1 MCPTSGSSIL
11 PLHPESTWH
20 EFHVRTTASEQ
31 HGRDLPAERSVWNV
45 DITTP
50 AIVLG
55 SRQTEAE
62 LDLDA
67 CINGSVEIVRRRSG
81 GGMVFLSP
89 GKQLW
94 LDVVIPK
101 DDRLWIDDV
110 GRAAWWLGDVWL
122 AAIESLATS
131 RKINAY
137 VHRQDLVRGKYG
149 DRVCFS
155 GAGPGE
161 VMTLDDAGNPAKIV
175 GISQRRTRDLAR
187 FQCTVYLQ
195 WETAL
200 SQQFGQLLSDPDAA
214 RVEMQSNLEHSVMP
228 LSQIASG
235 LSASDVMA
243 AFMAQ
248 ITRV

>member
-1 MCPTSGSSIL
+1 L
-11 PLHPESTWH
+11 PLHPESTWRVH
-20 EFHVRTTASEQ
+20 NVHTTASEQ

-50 AIVLG
+50 AVVLG

-62 LDLDA
+62 LDRDA
-67 CINGSVEIVRRRSG
+67 CVNAGTEIVQRRSG
-81 GGMVFLSP
+81 GGMVYLSP

-110 GRAAWWLGDVWL
+110 GRAAWWLGEVWL
-122 AAIESLATS
+122 AAIKSLATAE
-131 RKINAY
+131 KMDVY

-149 DRVCFS
+149 DLVCFS

-175 GISQRRTRDLAR
+175 GISQRRTRDLTR
-187 FQCTVYLQ
+187 FQCTMYLQ
-195 WETAL
+195 WETVL
-200 SQQFGQLLSDPDAA
+200 SQQFGQLLSDPNATL
-214 RVEMQSNLEHSVMP
+214 VEMQSNLEHSVMP
-228 LSQIASG
+228 LSKVSSG
-235 LSASDVMA
+235 STASDVLA

-248 ITRV
+248 ITLV

>member
-11 PLHPESTWH
+11 PLHPELTWLVH
-20 EFHVRTTASEQ
+20 DVRTTASEQ

-45 DITTP
+45 DVVAP

-62 LDLDA
+62 LNLDA
-67 CINGSVEIVRRRSG
+67 CANEHVEIVRRRSG

-89 GKQLW
+89 GKQMW

-122 AAIESLATS
+122 AAIESLSTAG
-131 RKINAY
+131 KIHAY
-137 VHRQDLVRGKYG
+137 VHRQDLVRGNYG

-161 VMTLDDAGNPAKIV
+161 VMTLDNAGNSAKIV

-187 FQCTVYLQ
+187 FQCTMYLQ
-195 WETAL
+195 WEPVL
-200 SQQFGQLLSDPDAA
+200 SQQFGQLLSDSNDGL
-214 RVEMQSNLEHSVMP
+214 VELQSNLEHSVMP
-228 LSQIASG
+228 LSQINSG
-235 LSASDVMA
+235 LTARDVLA

-248 ITRV
+248 ITLV

>member
-1 MCPTSGSSIL
+1 M
-11 PLHPESTWH
+11 
-20 EFHVRTTASEQ
+20 RTTASEQ

-62 LDLDA
+62 LDLNA
-67 CINGSVEIVRRRSG
+67 CANENVEIVRRRSG

-89 GKQLW
+89 GKQMW
-94 LDVVIPK
+94 LDVVIPQN
-101 DDRLWIDDV
+101 DRLWIDDV

-122 AAIESLATS
+122 AAIESLATAE
-131 RKINAY
+131 KMDVY

-149 DRVCFS
+149 DLVCFS

-187 FQCTVYLQ
+187 FQCTMYLQ
-195 WETAL
+195 WETVL
-200 SQQFGQLLSDPDAA
+200 SQQFGQLLSDPNATL
-214 RVEMQSNLEHSVMP
+214 VEMQSNLEHSVMP
-228 LSQIASG
+228 LSKVSSG
-235 LSASDVMA
+235 STASDVLA

-248 ITRV
+248 ITLV

>member
-1 MCPTSGSSIL
+1 L
-11 PLHPESTWH
+11 PLHPKSTWRLVEVH
-20 EFHVRTTASEQ
+20 TTASEQ

-67 CINGSVEIVRRRSG
+67 CVNAGTEIVRRRSG
-81 GGMVFLSP
+81 GGMVYLLP
-89 GKQLW
+89 GKQIW

-101 DDRLWIDDV
+101 DDLLWIDDV

-122 AAIESLATS
+122 AAIESLATA
-131 RKINAY
+131 RKIHAY

-187 FQCTVYLQ
+187 FQCTMYLQ
-195 WETAL
+195 WEPAL
-200 SQQFGQLLSDPDAA
+200 SQQFGQLLSDPDAT

-235 LSASDVMA
+235 LSASDVLA

-248 ITRV
+248 ITLV

>member
-1 MCPTSGSSIL
+1 MRD
-11 PLHPESTWH
+11 
-20 EFHVRTTASEQ
+20 VRTTASEQ

-62 LDLDA
+62 LDLDT
-67 CINGSVEIVRRRSG
+67 CVNEHVEIVHRRSG

-89 GKQLW
+89 GKQMW

-122 AAIESLATS
+122 AAIESLATA
-131 RKINAY
+131 RKIHAH

-161 VMTLDDAGNPAKIV
+161 VMMLNDAGNPAKIV

-187 FQCTVYLQ
+187 FQCTMYLQ
-195 WETAL
+195 WETVL
-200 SQQFGQLLSDPDAA
+200 SQQFGRLLSDPNDG
-214 RVEMQSNLEHSVMP
+214 RKELQSNLEHSVMP
-228 LSQIASG
+228 LSQITSG
-235 LSASDVMA
+235 MSASDALA

-248 ITRV
+248 ITLV

>member
-1 MCPTSGSSIL
+1 MRD
-11 PLHPESTWH
+11 
-20 EFHVRTTASEQ
+20 VRTTANEQ

-67 CINGSVEIVRRRSG
+67 CANEHVEIVRRRSG

-89 GKQLW
+89 GKQMW

-110 GRAAWWLGDVWL
+110 GRATWWLGDVWL
-122 AAIESLATS
+122 AAIESLATAT
-131 RKINAY
+131 KTHAH

-161 VMTLDDAGNPAKIV
+161 VMMLGDAGNPVKIV

-187 FQCTVYLQ
+187 FQCTMYLQ
-195 WETAL
+195 WEPVL
-200 SQQFGQLLSDPDAA
+200 SQQFGRLLSDPNDGRA
-214 RVEMQSNLEHSVMP
+214 ELQSNLEHSVMP
-228 LSQIASG
+228 LSQINSG
-235 LSASDVMA
+235 LSASDVLA

-248 ITRV
+248 ITLV

>member
-1 MCPTSGSSIL
+1 MRD
-11 PLHPESTWH
+11 
-20 EFHVRTTASEQ
+20 VRTTASEQ

-62 LDLDA
+62 LNLDA
-67 CINGSVEIVRRRSG
+67 CVNEHVEIVRRRSG

-89 GKQLW
+89 GKQMW

-122 AAIESLATS
+122 AAIESLATA
-131 RKINAY
+131 RKIHAH

-161 VMTLDDAGNPAKIV
+161 VMMLNDAGNPAKIV

-187 FQCTVYLQ
+187 FQCTMYLQ
-195 WETAL
+195 WETVL
-200 SQQFGQLLSDPDAA
+200 SQQFGRLLSDPNDG
-214 RVEMQSNLEHSVMP
+214 RKELQSNLEHSVMP
-228 LSQIASG
+228 LSQITSG
-235 LSASDVMA
+235 MSASDALA

-248 ITRV
+248 ITLV

>member
-1 MCPTSGSSIL
+1 M
-11 PLHPESTWH
+11 PLHPESTWLVH
-20 EFHVRTTASEQ
+20 DVHTTTSEQ

-45 DITTP
+45 DITTS

-67 CINGSVEIVRRRSG
+67 CANEHVEIVRRRSG

-89 GKQLW
+89 GKQVW

-122 AAIESLATS
+122 AAIESLAAA
-131 RKINAY
+131 RKIHAH

-161 VMTLDDAGNPAKIV
+161 VMMLNNAGNPAKIV

-187 FQCTVYLQ
+187 FQCTMYLQ
-195 WETAL
+195 WDPVL
-200 SQQFGQLLSDPDAA
+200 SQQFGRLLSDPNDGRA
-214 RVEMQSNLEHSVMP
+214 ELQSQLEHSVMP
-228 LSQIASG
+228 LSQIANG
-235 LSASDVMA
+235 LSASDVLA

-248 ITRV
+248 ITLV

>member
-1 MCPTSGSSIL
+1 MRD
-11 PLHPESTWH
+11 
-20 EFHVRTTASEQ
+20 VRTTASEQ

-67 CINGSVEIVRRRSG
+67 CVNEHVEIVHRRSG

-89 GKQLW
+89 GKQVW

-122 AAIESLATS
+122 AAIESLAAV
-131 RKINAY
+131 RKIHAY
-137 VHRQDLVRGKYG
+137 VHCQDLVRGKYD

-187 FQCTVYLQ
+187 FQCTMYLQ
-195 WETAL
+195 WDSVL
-200 SQQFGQLLSDPDAA
+200 SQQFGRLLSDPNDGRA
-214 RVEMQSNLEHSVMP
+214 ELQSNLEHSVMP

-235 LSASDVMA
+235 LSASDVLA

>member
-1 MCPTSGSSIL
+1 M
-11 PLHPESTWH
+11 H
-20 EFHVRTTASEQ
+20 TTASEQ

-67 CINGSVEIVRRRSG
+67 CVNAGTEIVRRRSG
-81 GGMVFLSP
+81 GGMVYLLP
-89 GKQLW
+89 GKQIW

-101 DDRLWIDDV
+101 DDLLWIDDV

-122 AAIESLATS
+122 AAIESLATA
-131 RKINAY
+131 RKIHAY

-187 FQCTVYLQ
+187 FQCT
-195 WETAL
+195 
-200 SQQFGQLLSDPDAA
+200 
-214 RVEMQSNLEHSVMP
+214 M
-228 LSQIASG
+228 
-235 LSASDVMA
+235 
-243 AFMAQ
+243 
-248 ITRV
+248 

>member
-1 MCPTSGSSIL
+1 VCPTSGSSIL
-11 PLHPESTWH
+11 PLHPESTWN

-101 DDRLWIDDV
+101 DDHLWIDDV

-122 AAIESLATS
+122 AAIESLAAS

-187 FQCTVYLQ
+187 FQCTMYLQ
-195 WETAL
+195 WEPAL

-228 LSQIASG
+228 LSKVSSG
-235 LSASDVMA
+235 STASDVLA

>member
-1 MCPTSGSSIL
+1 M
-11 PLHPESTWH
+11 HNVH
-20 EFHVRTTASEQ
+20 TTASEQ

-50 AIVLG
+50 AVVLG

-62 LDLDA
+62 LDRDA
-67 CINGSVEIVRRRSG
+67 CVNAGTEIVQRRSG
-81 GGMVFLSP
+81 GGMVYLSP

-110 GRAAWWLGDVWL
+110 GRAAWWLGEVWL
-122 AAIESLATS
+122 AAIKSLATAE
-131 RKINAY
+131 KMDVY

-149 DRVCFS
+149 DLVCFS

-187 FQCTVYLQ
+187 FQCTMYLQ
-195 WETAL
+195 WETVL
-200 SQQFGQLLSDPDAA
+200 SQQFGQLLSDPNATL
-214 RVEMQSNLEHSVMP
+214 VEMQSNLEHSVMP

-235 LSASDVMA
+235 LSASDVLA

-248 ITRV
+248 ITLV

>member
-1 MCPTSGSSIL
+1 M
-11 PLHPESTWH
+11 H
-20 EFHVRTTASEQ
+20 TTASEQ

-45 DITTP
+45 DIATP

-81 GGMVFLSP
+81 GGMVYLLP
-89 GKQLW
+89 GKQIW

-101 DDRLWIDDV
+101 DDPLWIDDV

-122 AAIESLATS
+122 AAIESLATA
-131 RKINAY
+131 RKIHAY

-187 FQCTVYLQ
+187 FQCTMYLQ
-195 WETAL
+195 WETVL
-200 SQQFGQLLSDPDAA
+200 SQQFGQLLSDPNATL
-214 RVEMQSNLEHSVMP
+214 VEMQSNLEHSVMP
-228 LSQIASG
+228 LSKVSSG
-235 LSASDVMA
+235 STASDVLA

-248 ITRV
+248 ITLV

>member
-1 MCPTSGSSIL
+1 M
-11 PLHPESTWH
+11 
-20 EFHVRTTASEQ
+20 RTTVSEQ

-45 DITTP
+45 DITSP

-67 CINGSVEIVRRRSG
+67 CANEHVEIVRRRSG

-89 GKQLW
+89 GKQMW

-101 DDRLWIDDV
+101 DDHLWIDDV

-122 AAIESLATS
+122 AAIESLVTA
-131 RKINAY
+131 RKIHAH
-137 VHRQDLVRGKYG
+137 VHRQDLVRGEYG

-161 VMTLDDAGNPAKIV
+161 VMMLDNAGNPVKIV
-175 GISQRRTRDLAR
+175 GISQRRIRDLAR
-187 FQCTVYLQ
+187 FQCTMYLQ
-195 WETAL
+195 WDPVL
-200 SQQFGQLLSDPDAA
+200 SQQFGRLLSDPNDGRA
-214 RVEMQSNLEHSVMP
+214 ELQSNLEHSVMP

-235 LSASDVMA
+235 MSTSDVLA

-248 ITRV
+248 ITLV

>member
-1 MCPTSGSSIL
+1 MRD
-11 PLHPESTWH
+11 
-20 EFHVRTTASEQ
+20 VRTTASEQ

-45 DITTP
+45 DVTVP

-55 SRQTEAE
+55 SRQTETE
-62 LDLDA
+62 LKIEA
-67 CINGSVEIVRRRSG
+67 CEKANVEIVRRRSG

-122 AAIESLATS
+122 AAIKSLEPTNTLQAH
-131 RKINAY
+131 
-137 VHRQDLVRGKYG
+137 VHRENLNMGEHGDLV
-149 DRVCFS
+149 CFA
-155 GAGPGE
+155 GVGPGE
-161 VMTLDDAGNPAKIV
+161 VIGVDAEGRLAKIV
-175 GISQRRTRDLAR
+175 GISQRRTKEAAR
-187 FQCTVYLQ
+187 FQCTVYLH
-195 WETAL
+195 WEAESSL
-200 SQQFGQLLSDPDAA
+200 RFCQLLSDPNATRDGIAA
-214 RVEMQSNLEHSVMP
+214 NLEHSVMP
-228 LSQIASG
+228 LSQIVAG
-235 LSASDVMA
+235 LSASDVLA

>member
-1 MCPTSGSSIL
+1 M
-11 PLHPESTWH
+11 H
-20 EFHVRTTASEQ
+20 TTASEQ

-50 AIVLG
+50 AVVLG

-67 CINGSVEIVRRRSG
+67 CVNAGTEMVRRRSG
-81 GGMVFLSP
+81 GGMVYLLP
-89 GKQLW
+89 GKQMW

-101 DDRLWIDDV
+101 DDPLWIDDV
-110 GRAAWWLGDVWL
+110 GRAAWWLGEVWL
-122 AAIESLATS
+122 AAIKSLATAE
-131 RKINAY
+131 KMDVY

-187 FQCTVYLQ
+187 FQCTMYLQ
-195 WETAL
+195 WEPAL
-200 SQQFGQLLSDPDAA
+200 SQQFGQLLSDPDAT

-235 LSASDVMA
+235 LSASDVLA

-248 ITRV
+248 ITLV

>member
-1 MCPTSGSSIL
+1 MCQTSGSSIL
-11 PLHPESTWH
+11 PLLPESTWH
-20 EFHVRTTASEQ
+20 EAHVCTTASEQ

-45 DITTP
+45 DIATP
-50 AIVLG
+50 AVVLG

-89 GKQLW
+89 GKQVW

-101 DDRLWIDDV
+101 DDHLWIDDV

-122 AAIESLATS
+122 AVIESLATA

-155 GAGPGE
+155 GAGHGE

-187 FQCTVYLQ
+187 FQCTMYLQ
-195 WETAL
+195 WEQAL
-200 SQQFGQLLSDPDAA
+200 SQQFGRLLSDPNDA
-214 RVEMQSNLEHSVMP
+214 RVELQSNLEHSVMP
-228 LSQIASG
+228 LSHIASG
-235 LSASDVMA
+235 STASDVLA
-243 AFMAQ
+243 AFMTQ
-248 ITRV
+248 INRV

>member
-1 MCPTSGSSIL
+1 M
-11 PLHPESTWH
+11 PLHPESTWLVH
-20 EFHVRTTASEQ
+20 DVHTTTSEQ

-67 CINGSVEIVRRRSG
+67 CANEHVEIVRRRSG

-89 GKQLW
+89 GKQVW

-122 AAIESLATS
+122 AAIESLATA
-131 RKINAY
+131 RKIHAH

-161 VMTLDDAGNPAKIV
+161 VMMLNNAGNPAKIV

-187 FQCTVYLQ
+187 FQCTMYLQ
-195 WETAL
+195 WDPVL
-200 SQQFGQLLSDPDAA
+200 SQQFGRLLSDPNDGRA
-214 RVEMQSNLEHSVMP
+214 ELQSQLEHSVMP
-228 LSQIASG
+228 LSQIANG
-235 LSASDVMA
+235 LSASDVLA

-248 ITRV
+248 ITLV

>member
-1 MCPTSGSSIL
+1 M
-11 PLHPESTWH
+11 H
-20 EFHVRTTASEQ
+20 TTASEQ

-67 CINGSVEIVRRRSG
+67 CMNGSVEIVRRRSG

-89 GKQLW
+89 GKQMW

-122 AAIESLATS
+122 AAIESLATA
-131 RKINAY
+131 RKINSH

-175 GISQRRTRDLAR
+175 GISQRRTRDSAR
-187 FQCTVYLQ
+187 FQCTMYLQ
-195 WETAL
+195 WDPVL
-200 SQQFGQLLSDPDAA
+200 SQQFGRLLSYPNDGRA
-214 RVEMQSNLEHSVMP
+214 ELQSNLEHSVMP

-235 LSASDVMA
+235 LSASDVLA

-248 ITRV
+248 ITLV

>member
-1 MCPTSGSSIL
+1 
-11 PLHPESTWH
+11 
-20 EFHVRTTASEQ
+20 
-31 HGRDLPAERSVWNV
+31 
-45 DITTP
+45 
-50 AIVLG
+50 
-55 SRQTEAE
+55 
-62 LDLDA
+62 
-67 CINGSVEIVRRRSG
+67 
-81 GGMVFLSP
+81 MVFLSP
-89 GKQLW
+89 GKQMW

-122 AAIESLATS
+122 AAIESFATA
-131 RKINAY
+131 RKINAH

-161 VMTLDDAGNPAKIV
+161 VMTLDDADNPAKIV

-187 FQCTVYLQ
+187 FQCTMYLQ
-195 WETAL
+195 WEPAL

-214 RVEMQSNLEHSVMP
+214 RVEMRSNLEHSVMP

-235 LSASDVMA
+235 LSASDMLA

-248 ITRV
+248 ITLV

>member
-1 MCPTSGSSIL
+1 M
-11 PLHPESTWH
+11 HDVH
-20 EFHVRTTASEQ
+20 TTTSEQ

-67 CINGSVEIVRRRSG
+67 CANEHVEIVRRRSG

-89 GKQLW
+89 GKQVW

-122 AAIESLATS
+122 AAIESLALAK
-131 RKINAY
+131 KINAY

-161 VMTLDDAGNPAKIV
+161 VMMLNNAGNPAKIV

-187 FQCTVYLQ
+187 FQCTMYLQ
-195 WETAL
+195 WDPVL
-200 SQQFGQLLSDPDAA
+200 SQQFGWLLSDPNDGRA
-214 RVEMQSNLEHSVMP
+214 ELQSHLEHSVMP

-235 LSASDVMA
+235 LSASDVLA

-248 ITRV
+248 ITLV

>member
-1 MCPTSGSSIL
+1 M
-11 PLHPESTWH
+11 HD
-20 EFHVRTTASEQ
+20 VRTTASEQ

-45 DITTP
+45 DITKP

-62 LDLDA
+62 VDRDA
-67 CINGSVEIVRRRSG
+67 CVIAGTEIVRRRSG
-81 GGMVFLSP
+81 GGMVYLSP
-89 GKQLW
+89 GKQVW

-122 AAIESLATS
+122 AAIESLATA
-131 RKINAY
+131 RKIHAY

-149 DRVCFS
+149 DLVCFS

-161 VMTLDDAGNPAKIV
+161 VMSIDDAGNPAKIV

-187 FQCTVYLQ
+187 FQCTMYLQ
-195 WETAL
+195 WETVL
-200 SQQFGQLLSDPDAA
+200 SKQFGRLLSDPSAA
-214 RVEMQSNLEHSVMP
+214 LVEMQSNLEHSVMP
-228 LSQIASG
+228 LNQLASR
-235 LSASDVMA
+235 LTASDVLA

-248 ITRV
+248 INRV

>member
-1 MCPTSGSSIL
+1 V
-11 PLHPESTWH
+11 H
-20 EFHVRTTASEQ
+20 TTASEQ

-67 CINGSVEIVRRRSG
+67 CANENVEIVRRRSG

-110 GRAAWWLGDVWL
+110 GRAAWWLGEVWL
-122 AAIESLATS
+122 AAIKSLATAE
-131 RKINAY
+131 KMDVY

-149 DRVCFS
+149 DLVCFS

-187 FQCTVYLQ
+187 FQCTMYLQ
-195 WETAL
+195 WETVL
-200 SQQFGQLLSDPDAA
+200 SQQFGQLLSDPNATL
-214 RVEMQSNLEHSVMP
+214 VEMQSNLEHSVMP
-228 LSQIASG
+228 LSKVSSG
-235 LSASDVMA
+235 STASDVLA
-243 AFMAQ
+243 AFMAH
-248 ITRV
+248 ITLV

>member
-1 MCPTSGSSIL
+1 L
-11 PLHPESTWH
+11 PLHPESTWLVRD
-20 EFHVRTTASEQ
+20 VRTTASEQ

-55 SRQTEAE
+55 SRQTETE
-62 LDLDA
+62 LNLNA
-67 CINGSVEIVRRRSG
+67 CANENVEIVRRRSG

-89 GKQLW
+89 GKQVW

-110 GRAAWWLGDVWL
+110 GQAAWWLGDVWL
-122 AAIESLATS
+122 TAIESLATAG
-131 RKINAY
+131 KIQAF

-187 FQCTVYLQ
+187 FQCTMYLQ
-195 WETAL
+195 WEPVL
-200 SQQFGQLLSDPDAA
+200 SQQFGRLLSDTHDSRA
-214 RVEMQSNLEHSVMP
+214 ELQSNLEHSVMP
-228 LSQIASG
+228 LSQIVAD
-235 LSASDVMA
+235 LSASDVVV

-248 ITRV
+248 LALV

>member
-1 MCPTSGSSIL
+1 MRD
-11 PLHPESTWH
+11 
-20 EFHVRTTASEQ
+20 VRTTASEQ

-62 LDLDA
+62 LNLDA
-67 CINGSVEIVRRRSG
+67 CVNEHVEIVRRRSG

-89 GKQLW
+89 GKQVW
-94 LDVVIPK
+94 LDVVIPRS
-101 DDRLWIDDV
+101 DLLWIDDV

-122 AAIESLATS
+122 AAIESLATA
-131 RKINAY
+131 RKIHAH
-137 VHRQDLVRGKYG
+137 VHRQDLVRGNYG

-161 VMTLDDAGNPAKIV
+161 VMMLNDAGNPAKIV

-187 FQCTVYLQ
+187 FQCTMYLQ
-195 WETAL
+195 WETVL
-200 SQQFGQLLSDPDAA
+200 SQQFGRLLSNPNDGRA
-214 RVEMQSNLEHSVMP
+214 ELQSNLEHSVMP
-228 LSQIASG
+228 LSQITSG
-235 LSASDVMA
+235 MSASDVLA

-248 ITRV
+248 ITLV

>member
-1 MCPTSGSSIL
+1 MRD
-11 PLHPESTWH
+11 
-20 EFHVRTTASEQ
+20 VRTTASEQ

-62 LDLDA
+62 LNLDA
-67 CINGSVEIVRRRSG
+67 CVNEHVEIVRRRSG

-89 GKQLW
+89 GKQMW

-122 AAIESLATS
+122 AAIESLATA
-131 RKINAY
+131 RKIHAH
-137 VHRQDLVRGKYG
+137 VHRQDLVRGNYG

-161 VMTLDDAGNPAKIV
+161 VMMLNDAGNPAKIV

-187 FQCTVYLQ
+187 FQCTMYLQ
-195 WETAL
+195 WETVL
-200 SQQFGQLLSDPDAA
+200 SQQFGRLLSNPNDGRA
-214 RVEMQSNLEHSVMP
+214 ELQSNLEHSVMP
-228 LSQIASG
+228 LSQITSG
-235 LSASDVMA
+235 MSASDALA

-248 ITRV
+248 ITLV

>member
-1 MCPTSGSSIL
+1 M
-11 PLHPESTWH
+11 PLHPESTWLVH
-20 EFHVRTTASEQ
+20 DVHTTTSEQ

-45 DITTP
+45 DITAP

-67 CINGSVEIVRRRSG
+67 CANEHVEIVRRRSG

-89 GKQLW
+89 GKQVW

-122 AAIESLATS
+122 AAIESLATA
-131 RKINAY
+131 RKTNAY

-187 FQCTVYLQ
+187 FQCTMYLQ
-195 WETAL
+195 WDPVL
-200 SQQFGQLLSDPDAA
+200 SQQFGRLLSDPNDGRA
-214 RVEMQSNLEHSVMP
+214 ELQFQLEHSVMP
-228 LSQIASG
+228 LSQIANG
-235 LSASDVMA
+235 LSASDVLT

-248 ITRV
+248 ITLV

>member
-62 LDLDA
+62 LNLVA
-67 CINGSVEIVRRRSG
+67 CANENVEIVRRRSG

-89 GKQLW
+89 GKQVW

-101 DDRLWIDDV
+101 DDPLWIDDV

-122 AAIESLATS
+122 ATIESLAPPKKLS
-131 RKINAY
+131 AV
-137 VHRQDLVRGKYG
+137 VHRENLAVGEYG
-149 DRVCFS
+149 DLVCFS
-155 GAGPGE
+155 GVGPGE
-161 VMTLDDAGNPAKIV
+161 VMGVDADGGLGKIV
-175 GISQRRTRDLAR
+175 GISQRRTQEAAR
-187 FQCTVYLQ
+187 FQCTVYLD
-195 WETAL
+195 WGTGL
-200 SQQFGQLLSDPDAA
+200 SRQFCQLLSDPNAA
-214 RVEMQSNLEHSVMP
+214 RAGIDTNLEHSVMP
-228 LSQIASG
+228 LSQIAAG
-235 LSASDVMA
+235 LSASDVLA

-248 ITRV
+248 ITLV